1 MGNERTSVAISVGA
15 LLTGGKSMNGIRR
28 GVAGGWLSLALVLA
42 LAAGAAA
49 RPKGVAPVA
58 REPGRRL
65 ALVIGNGVYREAPK
79 LANPVNDARAMA
91 AALERVGFRVTL
103 LTDGSHRRMEEAIDT
118 FGLAL
123 RPEDVGLFY
132 YSGHGVQVRGEN
144 YLIPVDA
151 NPKAATV
158 LKFEALNAAR
168 VLGMMEAAGNR
179 LNLVILDACRNNPF
193 KGFTKGLDPGLARM
207 DAPSGSLLAY
217 ATAPG
222 QVAEDG
228 AGRNSP
234 YTAALLRHL
243 PTRGLKVEDVFKRVR
258 TDVERATRK
267 AQTPW
272 EATSLKGD
280 FYFAGA
286 GGAVPPR
293 PPEPPP
299 PAASPG
305 NSATSSSS
313 RS

>member
-1 MGNERTSVAISVGA
+1 
-15 LLTGGKSMNGIRR
+15 
-28 GVAGGWLSLALVLA
+28 
-42 LAAGAAA
+42 
-49 RPKGVAPVA
+49 VA